1 MVTTVIFAFSAELD
15 AKSRYRRASM
25 MESGRNP
32 CLGRSLVSFYWLGV
46 IIAVVAINPPNR
58 LVFQGDGTNQI
69 LAEDYGKRTSVI
81 GVDPVKPDTRRVE
94 IAA

>member
-1 MVTTVIFAFSAELD
+1 
-15 AKSRYRRASM
+15 M

-81 GVDPVKPDTRRVE
+81 ANACRDNDTVIRDAPKSR
-94 IAA
+94 